1 MSALSVIFT
10 IVVLDVYFNSDDEE
24 EVPEWL
30 QKFTNSV
37 LVRIMCWNTTCCKS
51 KQVAPFNEKT
61 SLKIEKD
68 MQVLSYGKYKDGTKD
83 LDSKGKNKLDTA
95 SPEKDID
102 SLSNNKVYTWKEIAL
117 LMDRCFLF
125 AFIFLV
131 VTASVVCL
139 ALLASAYH
147 MY

>member
-1 MSALSVIFT
+1 MV
-10 IVVLDVYFNSDDEE
+10 
-24 EVPEWL
+24 
-30 QKFTNSV
+30 
-37 LVRIMCWNTTCCKS
+37 
-51 KQVAPFNEKT
+51 PFNEKT

-68 MQVLSYGKYKDGTKD
+68 MQVLSFGKYKDGTKD

-95 SPEKDID
+95 SAEKDID

-131 VTASVVCL
+131 VTASIVCL